1 MYVRACVRLCTYM
14 RSCIVYLCV
23 RANVCVREY
32 VRIRV
37 YVSVCVYICI
47 HVPYMCVCMRVRVCM
62 HVGVCMC
69 VCMQV
74 HVRACTCEGNEG
86 ALPLGPSSPIEGQP
100 PKLFVHLRGGF
111 PGLSPFTLKI
121 YYLIT
126 MQASR
131 GPCNLDN
138 KLPTHR
144 KGVKKRSRS
153 AVI

>member
-100 PKLFVHLRGGF
+100 PKLFVHLGGLE
-111 PGLSPFTLKI
+111 GRLRRLSRPVPIHTNFN
-121 YYLIT
+121 YLT
-126 MQASR
+126 PMRALR
-131 GPCNLDN
+131 GPCNL
-138 KLPTHR
+138 
-144 KGVKKRSRS
+144 
-153 AVI
+153 II